1 MANPPKKG
9 LRSSTKAKKKKQPPA
24 KGKSSKPSSASSKS
38 SVKKT
43 GKLKVKARSTLMDAN
58 HPALI
63 PTVLSQ
69 GNAFALTG
77 VVRQELALAATDTV
91 VYCITNTGRSGT
103 VAARIS
109 NNGST
114 PSTGIFTIP
123 LLAAADDVGGPT
135 SGRAMKCTVELVN
148 VTAPLYMGGRIYV
161 LNAHQRVPLLA
172 EPSVMTITQQT
183 ALIDS
188 IKSHPDCRSYAGT
201 DFVKPYRCHSEVV
214 DHDLYTGYGEWKG
227 TDTVTTFMAHSSI
240 WPGLDP
246 LIRPMSAMWIVF
258 QRPAANQDYT
268 LSFKA
273 SYYTRW
279 PLNTV
284 PGTRQTP
291 VPTAPAHIVNAA
303 TTVRNREAGGVG

>member
-9 LRSSTKAKKKKQPPA
+9 LRSSTKLKKKKQPPA

-43 GKLKVKARSTLMDAN
+43 GKLKSKARPNLMDAD
-58 HPALI
+58 HPGLI

-69 GNAFALTG
+69 GNAFAISG
-77 VVRQELALAATDTV
+77 VVRQELALTTTDTV
-91 VYCITNTGRSGT
+91 IYCITNTGRSGT
-103 VAARIS
+103 VAVRMS
-109 NNGST
+109 NNTTT
-114 PSTGIFTIP
+114 PSTAAYTIP
-123 LLAAADDVGGPT
+123 TLSTADDVGGPT
-135 SGRAMKCTVELVN
+135 SGRAMKCTVEIVN
-148 VTAPLYMGGRIYV
+148 VSAPLYMGGRVYV
-161 LNAHQRVPLLA
+161 LRAHQRVPLLA
-172 EPSVMTITQQT
+172 DPTVMTIAQQS

-201 DFVKPYRCHSEVV
+201 DFVKPFRCHSEVV
-214 DHDLYTGYGEWKG
+214 DHDNYTGYGEWKG
-227 TDTVTTFMAHSSI
+227 TDTVTNFMAHSSI

-246 LIRPMSAMWIVF
+246 LVRPMSATWIIF

-268 LSFKA
+268 MSFKA
-273 SYYTRW
+273 SFYTRW

-284 PGTRQTP
+284 PGSRQTP

-303 TTVRNREAGGVG
+303 TMVRERIGGGVG